1 MLLLSISILS
11 PPYLYGI
18 GYPVYYRSLGL
29 PGGIELSFL
38 DAIVLS
44 AIGPLRW

>member
-29 PGGIELSFL
+29 PGGIELSFFGCYRT
-38 DAIVLS
+38 ICYRS
-44 AIGPLRW
+44 P